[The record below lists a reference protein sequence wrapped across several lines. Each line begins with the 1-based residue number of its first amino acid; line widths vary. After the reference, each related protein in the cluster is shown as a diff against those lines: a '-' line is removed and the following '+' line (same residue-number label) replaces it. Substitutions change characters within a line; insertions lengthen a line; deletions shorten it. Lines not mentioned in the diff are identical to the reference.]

1 MKQSKL
7 ESLVESVV
15 NTCVGL
21 VITIMV
27 YPIINYGLDIKMSAA
42 QVSLSTLLFTIVSV
56 IRGFV
61 IRRFFNNL
69 YVIKYWL
76 ADLFK

>member
-27 YPIINYGLDIKMSAA
+27 YPIINYSLDIKMSAA

>member
-21 VITIMV
+21 VITIIV
-27 YPIINYGLDIKMSAA
+27 YPIINYSLDIKMSAA

-69 YVIKYWL
+69 YVIKHWIS
-76 ADLFK
+76 DFIK

>member
-69 YVIKYWL
+69 YVFKHWISDLIK
-76 ADLFK
+76 

>member
-21 VITIMV
+21 VITIIV
-27 YPIINYGLDIKMSAA
+27 YPIINYSLDIKMSAA

>member
-21 VITIMV
+21 VITIIV
-27 YPIINYGLDIKMSAA
+27 YPIINYSLDIKMSAA

-56 IRGFV
+56 IRGFA
-61 IRRFFNNL
+61 IRRFFNNMGTVKKWIINRL
-69 YVIKYWL
+69 R
-76 ADLFK
+76 

>member
-21 VITIMV
+21 VITIIV
-27 YPIINYGLDIKMSAA
+27 YPIINYSLDIKMSAA

-69 YVIKYWL
+69 YVIKHWIS
-76 ADLFK
+76 DLIK